1 MGNQLLLV
9 HILLTESSAT
19 HASVLPRA
27 QREPLL
33 RGPLEMHLEEEQLYL
48 LRLSAI
54 MKGFESIELPLHS
67 ETDATPNET
76 SAWNFILDVH

>member
-27 QREPLL
+27 QREALL

-48 LRLSAI
+48 LGVSAI
-54 MKGFESIELPLHS
+54 MKGIYEH
-67 ETDATPNET
+67 
-76 SAWNFILDVH
+76 